1 MESLNYGKREGRWI
15 SMLSFF
21 SILFKDSASGS
32 AKKETFI
39 IIRFKTAAAL
49 FVPRRI
55 MRRDKKKSN

>member
-1 MESLNYGKREGRWI
+1 MESLNYGKGEGRWI

-21 SILFKDSASGS
+21 FSIIFKDSASGS
-32 AKKETFI
+32 AKKETF
-39 IIRFKTAAAL
+39 IRFKTAAAL